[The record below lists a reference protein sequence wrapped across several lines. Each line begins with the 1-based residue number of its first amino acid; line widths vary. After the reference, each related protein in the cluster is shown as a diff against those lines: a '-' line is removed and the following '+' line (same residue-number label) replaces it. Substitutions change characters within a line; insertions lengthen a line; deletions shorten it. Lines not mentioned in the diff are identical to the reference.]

1 MIARRLLLSVLF
13 LGSLAAARAA
23 DDAPSTPAP
32 GFTSE
37 QLVAALARDLAAHF
51 RLEGDLQL
59 ELVRPWT
66 PPVRR
71 AATWAVVISE
81 YPTAATPTLVVRCRV
96 LADGIVAEDDSLVL
110 RAALWR
116 DAWVS
121 RQPLPAGSG
130 FDPAALETRRIDA
143 LRERAA
149 LPATAGDRSYI
160 FATQVPADH
169 VLTWR
174 DLARRPWVHK
184 GEVIDVVAAEGDL
197 LVTLKA
203 MALENG
209 GRGDVVTVRN
219 LESHK
224 DISGLVV
231 AENKVEVRF

>member
-1 MIARRLLLSVLF
+1 MTARRLLLSLLC
-13 LGSLAAARAA
+13 LGGLAAARSAA
-23 DDAPSTPAP
+23 AAPASY
-32 GFTSE
+32 TSD
-37 QLVAALARDLAAHF
+37 QLVAALGRDLAAHF

-66 PPVRR
+66 PPARS
-71 AATWAVVISE
+71 AETWAVVVSE

-96 LADGIVAEDDSLVL
+96 VADGIVADDATFVL

-149 LPATAGDRSYI
+149 LPASAGDRSYI

-184 GEVIDVVAAEGDL
+184 GEVIDVVAADGDL